1 MLPRRNRIE
10 VKELNP
16 INFQIADKNKV
27 ASLSRFTREEGRKN
41 DTQLV
46 KLKENDEV
54 SDARYG
60 NVPIDRPLQ
69 EYLKYGFIA
78 LDKPRGPT
86 SHEVVAWVRKIFR
99 TDRAGHSGTLD
110 PMVSGVL
117 PVGLGSATKA
127 LSAFLLGPKE
137 YLSVARIHDSVPTS
151 QISSVLSEFLGT
163 IYQKPPQRSSVRRA
177 TRTREIYET
186 ELIEQVGNLL
196 LIRTL
201 CEAGTYI
208 RKLIYD
214 YGEILKVGAT
224 MAELRRTR
232 VCDIFETDLVRL
244 HDLYEAQATFAE
256 SGIDSKIREFVKPIE
271 HALCFLKQV
280 KIRDSAVDSVCHGAQ
295 LAVPGV
301 VSFSAG
307 LRKNDLVRIL
317 SGKGELVALADSQM
331 NAEEISAANHGVVTL
346 TKRVIMEAGTYPKMW
361 KKSDKPKETEEVS
374 EALIKKSVLDR
385 LAEEDDENTSE

>member
-1 MLPRRNRIE
+1 MLPKRNRTE
-10 VKELNP
+10 AKELNP
-16 INFQIADKNKV
+16 IIFQEADPDKI
-27 ASLSRFTREEGRKN
+27 ASLSKFTKDAANNN
-41 DTQLV
+41 DTRII

-54 SDARYG
+54 SDKRYG
-60 NVPIDRPLQ
+60 NIPIERPLQ
-69 EYLKYGFIA
+69 EYLKYGFVA
-78 LDKPRGPT
+78 LDKPQGPT
-86 SHEVVAWVRKIFR
+86 SHEVVAWVRKMFH
-99 TDRAGHSGTLD
+99 TEKAGHSGTLD

-137 YLSVARIHDSVPTS
+137 YLSVARIHDSVPNS

-186 ELIEQVGNLL
+186 ELIEQDGNLL
-196 LIRTL
+196 LVRTL

-244 HDLYEAQATFAE
+244 HDLYEAQAISEE
-256 SGIDSKIREFVKPIE
+256 SGNESKIREFIMPIE
-271 HALCFLKQV
+271 HALGFLKQV
-280 KIRDSAVDSVCHGAQ
+280 KIRDSAVDSICHGAQ

-301 VSFSAG
+301 VSFSEG
-307 LRKNDLVRIL
+307 LRKNELVRVL
-317 SGKGELVALADSQM
+317 SGKGELVAVGETQM
-331 NAEEISAANHGVVTL
+331 DAGEITAASHGVVTL

-374 EALIKKSVLDR
+374 EALIKRSVLDK
-385 LAEEDDENTSE
+385 LAEEDNEISVE

>member
-1 MLPRRNRIE
+1 MADRN
-10 VKELNP
+10 KL
-16 INFQIADKNKV
+16 
-27 ASLSRFTREEGRKN
+27 ASLSKFTKEEASKN
-41 DTQLV
+41 DTHLI
-46 KLKENDEV
+46 KLQGNDEI

-60 NVPIDRPLQ
+60 NEPKNRPLQ
-69 EYLKYGFIA
+69 EYLKYGFIS
-78 LDKPRGPT
+78 LDKPQGPT
-86 SHEVVAWVRKIFR
+86 SHEVVAWVRRIFHVE
-99 TDRAGHSGTLD
+99 RAGHSGTLD

-137 YLSVARIHDSVPTS
+137 YVSVARIHDSVPNS
-151 QISSVLSEFLGT
+151 QISTVLGEFLGT

-177 TRTREIYET
+177 TRTREIFET

-232 VCDIFETDLVRL
+232 VCDILENDLVRL
-244 HDLYEAQATFAE
+244 HDLYEAQAIFEE
-256 SGIDSKIREFVKPIE
+256 SGNDSKIKEFVKPIE
-271 HALCFLKQV
+271 HAMGFLKQV
-280 KIRDSAVDSVCHGAQ
+280 KIRDSAVDSICHGAQ

-301 VSFSAG
+301 VSFSEG
-307 LRKNDLVRIL
+307 LKKNELVRIL
-317 SGKGELVALADSQM
+317 SGKGELVALAETQM
-331 NAEEISAANHGVVTL
+331 DNEEITAANHGVVTL
-346 TKRVIMEAGTYPKMW
+346 TKRVIMEAGNYPKMW
-361 KKSDKPKETEEVS
+361 KKSDRPKETEEVS
-374 EALIKKSVLDR
+374 EALIKKSVLDK
-385 LAEEDDENTSE
+385 LAEENEDEK